1 MFKRMRRLRR
11 DERGATLIVV
21 GVGFFGCMAAS
32 ALAIDVGMFMGA
44 RTQAQNSADA
54 GALAGAIALVFN
66 DFDDRSSGGPAV
78 TSARSAALAN
88 RVVGTE
94 VSVNASDVTFPAGA
108 AGVNNRVKVTVFRN
122 QARNNAVPTLI
133 GPMLGL
139 PLVDISATATAEAS
153 PADAARCLMPF
164 TIPDRWTENQTGPW
178 DPNDDEF
185 DIVDK
190 KGNPVANPDVY
201 IPANQTGYT
210 GYNPVRDKGMQI
222 VLKTNNLNKTA
233 PSFYNPWAPPGSGGA
248 EDYRNNIATCNTTK
262 LKIGDLMAAEPGNMT
277 GPTSQGTT
285 DLVAKD
291 PNAYWDTACNCVK
304 GSRFSVSPRV
314 ATVPLYDPVYY
325 DTGKTNGSNASLKIA
340 NLLGF
345 FIEGMNGTQVVG
357 RVTPITGLLGGGG
370 GPTPAGAFAQVIRL
384 VE

>member
-1 MFKRMRRLRR
+1 
-11 DERGATLIVV
+11 
-21 GVGFFGCMAAS
+21 MAAS

-94 VSVNASDVTFPAGA
+94 VSVDASDVTFPAGA

-164 TIPDRWTENQTGPW
+164 TIPDRWTEVQTGPW
-178 DPNDDEF
+178 DPNNDEF

-190 KGNPVANPDVY
+190 KGNPIANPDVY

-210 GYNPVRDKGMQI
+210 GYSPVRDKGMQI
-222 VLKTNNLNKTA
+222 VLKTNNLSKTA
-233 PSFYNPWAPPGSGGA
+233 PSMYNPYAPPGSGGA
-248 EDYRNNIATCNTTK
+248 DDYRNNIATCNTTK
-262 LKIGDLMAAEPGNMT
+262 MEIGDLLASEPGNMA
-277 GPTSQGTT
+277 GPTRDGTT

-291 PNAYWDTACNCVK
+291 PGAYWDTHCNCVK
-304 GSRFSVSPRV
+304 GSRFSVSPRI
-314 ATVPLYDPVYY
+314 ATIPLYDPIYY
-325 DTGKTNGSNASLKIA
+325 EKGKAGGSNASLKIA
-340 NLLGF
+340 NFLGF
-345 FIEGMNGTQVVG
+345 FIEGMNGSEVVG
-357 RVTPITGLLGGGG
+357 RISPITGLLSGGGG
-370 GPTPAGAFAQVIRL
+370 TPPAGAFAAVIRL